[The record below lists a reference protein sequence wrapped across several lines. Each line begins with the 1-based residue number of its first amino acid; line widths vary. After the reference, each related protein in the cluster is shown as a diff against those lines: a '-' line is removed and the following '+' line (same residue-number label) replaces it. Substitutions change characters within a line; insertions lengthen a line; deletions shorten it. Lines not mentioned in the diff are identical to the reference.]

1 MRRFR
6 PVLARVLAALLL
18 LQWGG
23 GPAHCLAMAA
33 VQAYPHTELCLAPG
47 SSLGDPGPRDRTH
60 QASDHTCPACHALG
74 HAVVPPQTTTVPQ
87 RIAWSVTL
95 PPAPQPAL
103 GPAAPRAPPLQ
114 PRAPPALS

>member
-1 MRRFR
+1 MGRFR

-33 VQAYPHTELCLAPG
+33 VQAYAHTELCLSPG
-47 SSLGDPGPRDRTH
+47 STLPDSGPQDRTH

-74 HAVVPPQTTTVPQ
+74 LAAVPPQTTTLPQ
-87 RIAWSVTL
+87 RIAWSV
-95 PPAPQPAL
+95 PARPSPRPTL